1 MGASSSIRPSLSNEI
16 YISSPPKNNELIN
29 FLYTKLVDLNYNI
42 IKISETANQNQTENN
57 KILNCYYLI
66 ICITPDIITS
76 LQQIKLINN
85 AWNHNKNI
93 IYIITDDNY
102 SPRNNR
108 EVKIIVQYDPWF
120 LCTEKAAIIESLEG
134 ITHLLG
140 NDGKK
145 REA

>member
-1 MGASSSIRPSLSNEI
+1 MGASSSITPSLSNEI
-16 YISSPPKNNELIN
+16 YISSPSKNNELVN
-29 FLYTKLVDLNYNI
+29 FLHTKLVELNYNV
-42 IKISETANQNQTENN
+42 IKISETANQNQYENN
-57 KILNCYYLI
+57 KIINSYYLI
-66 ICITPDIITS
+66 ICITPDIINS
-76 LQQIKLINN
+76 LQQIKVIND

-108 EVKIIVQYDPWF
+108 EVKIIVQHDPWF
-120 LCTEKAAIIESLEG
+120 LCTENEAIIESLEG